1 MIKHFYLEIKKIVTF
16 LLAILLSQ
24 ISFSQ
29 NLITWSDE
37 MDVATS
43 SYDNLFPRIVV
54 DGSGIPMV
62 IWSKASDKSVFFSR
76 CDDSLFS
83 TPVKLNPSWLEVS
96 GASWYGSDIASKGDT
111 VYVVMKKTPE
121 TIDTNHIYI
130 TRSFDA
136 GTTFSSPTRVDFI
149 ADSISRFPI
158 VTIDALGSPIVAFM
172 KFNSSNSDE
181 RWAVTKSSDYGD
193 NFSTDV
199 KASGQSGGVVCEC
212 CPGGIVNS
220 NNTTAVLYR
229 ANNSNLRDIWA
240 GVSSDNC
247 TSFPNGY
254 NIDQNNWLLNS
265 CPSTGPDGII
275 IDDTLYSVFMNGASG
290 TSRVHLSKFNINGD
304 TVNTVSLLT
313 NSISGL
319 SSQNYPRID
328 HFGSAAAVVW
338 KQTISGK
345 SQLSILFTNNIAN
358 GFPESYDTVRLNY
371 ITNTDVAISNGNV
384 YVVWQDD
391 NSGTVKFRKGTFTP
405 VNSSINKIQEN
416 RFSIYPNP
424 VTSELNIQLSVNKI
438 FEIEIINS
446 LGNTIIKTKN
456 VNNIDVSA
464 LSNGI
469 YFIMLKNK
477 DDLFIQRFIKQ

>member
-1 MIKHFYLEIKKIVTF
+1 
-16 LLAILLSQ
+16 
-24 ISFSQ
+24 
-29 NLITWSDE
+29 
-37 MDVATS
+37 MDK
-43 SYDNLFPRIVV
+43 N
-54 DGSGIPMV
+54 
-62 IWSKASDKSVFFSR
+62 
-76 CDDSLFS
+76 
-83 TPVKLNPSWLEVS
+83 KL
-96 GASWYGSDIASKGDT
+96 
-111 VYVVMKKTPE
+111 
-121 TIDTNHIYI
+121 
-130 TRSFDA
+130 
-136 GTTFSSPTRVDFI
+136 
-149 ADSISRFPI
+149 
-158 VTIDALGSPIVAFM
+158 
-172 KFNSSNSDE
+172 
-181 RWAVTKSSDYGD
+181 
-193 NFSTDV
+193 
-199 KASGQSGGVVCEC
+199 
-212 CPGGIVNS
+212 
-220 NNTTAVLYR
+220 
-229 ANNSNLRDIWA
+229 
-240 GVSSDNC
+240 
-247 TSFPNGY
+247 
-254 NIDQNNWLLNS
+254 LLNFCS
-265 CPSTGPDGII
+265 STGPDGII